1 MPLLD
6 KAVVSDW
13 ASRRELQPLDMFSPT
28 VSGLVIMDE
37 MEDKTSVHSD
47 ESDVEADLRRSSE
60 ILPENRRTSRWKN
73 GQCVLAVPTSSML
86 SPRFDLSLCRALLE
100 RDGFQIPVA
109 DFETPLDIALD
120 VPSVRRYLFLNSS
133 LIHFIMAPIIYVV
146 IWCAVFSTLHMYLS
160 VTDYWVLCLSVS
172 LVSIFLTTFII
183 VILYYSNKQINI
195 NIDVRLIQVNERL
208 SQHMLLVGVADWV
221 QNCTGTLQLFIVY
234 WDTARCLRTLTE
246 TLEEMSF
253 VGDEAQKRLEK
264 RMSHLVLVSEVMT
277 LDPVA
282 VESSVNEGS
291 DEERPLLM
299 NDEAGG
305 STSTSQRED
314 TKLTTNYILVPD
326 QILPAQAKALQLLL
340 TYGAVYVKLLVSEKL
355 PNSTHH
361 PLHHRRNHC
370 TTASLCL
377 CQYIKTKVLGL

>member
-1 MPLLD
+1 MTTWRTSAKLTGIQINSHTSWD
-6 KAVVSDW
+6 NNAK
-13 ASRRELQPLDMFSPT
+13 
-28 VSGLVIMDE
+28 GLVIMDE

-47 ESDVEADLRRSSE
+47 ESDVEADLRRSSK

-160 VTDYWVLCLSVS
+160 VTDYWVICLSVS

-183 VILYYSNKQINI
+183 VILYYSNK
-195 NIDVRLIQVNERL
+195 E
-208 SQHMLLVGVADWV
+208 
-221 QNCTGTLQLFIVY
+221 LFIVY

-282 VESSVNEGS
+282 VESSVNEDS

>member
-1 MPLLD
+1 
-6 KAVVSDW
+6 
-13 ASRRELQPLDMFSPT
+13 
-28 VSGLVIMDE
+28 MDE

-47 ESDVEADLRRSSE
+47 ESDVEADLRRSSK
-60 ILPENRRTSRWKN
+60 IQPENRRTSRWKN

-100 RDGFQIPVA
+100 RDGFQIPVE

-133 LIHFIMAPIIYVV
+133 LIHFIMAP
-146 IWCAVFSTLHMYLS
+146 
-160 VTDYWVLCLSVS
+160 
-172 LVSIFLTTFII
+172 
-183 VILYYSNKQINI
+183 INI

-340 TYGAVYVKLLVSEKL
+340 TYGAVYVKLLLSEKL

>member
-1 MPLLD
+1 MDP
-6 KAVVSDW
+6 V
-13 ASRRELQPLDMFSPT
+13 E
-28 VSGLVIMDE
+28 GLVIMDE
-37 MEDKTSVHSD
+37 MEDKTSVPSD
-47 ESDVEADLRRSSE
+47 ESDVEADLRRSSK
-60 ILPENRRTSRWKN
+60 IQPENRRTSRWKN

-100 RDGFQIPVA
+100 KDGFQIPVA

-120 VPSVRRYLFLNSS
+120 MPSVRRYLFFNSS
-133 LIHFIMAPIIYVV
+133 LFHFIMAPILYVV
-146 IWCAVFSTLHMYLS
+146 IWCAVFSTLHLYLS
-160 VTDYWVLCLSVS
+160 VTNYWVLCLSVS
-172 LVSIFLTTFII
+172 LVSILLTTAII
-183 VILYYSNKQINI
+183 INI

-234 WDTARCLRTLTE
+234 WDTAHCLRALTE

-253 VGDEAQKRLEK
+253 VGDEAQKRLKK
-264 RMSHLVLVSEVMT
+264 RMSHLVLVTEVMT

-282 VESSVNEGS
+282 VGSSVHEGS
-291 DEERPLLM
+291 DEERPLLV
-299 NDEAGG
+299 NDEETER

-355 PNSTHH
+355 PNSTHR
-361 PLHHRRNHC
+361 PLHPRMNHC

-377 CQYIKTKVLGL
+377 CQYIKTKVLQL

>member
-1 MPLLD
+1 MTTCRTSAKLTGIQINSHTSWD
-6 KAVVSDW
+6 NNAK
-13 ASRRELQPLDMFSPT
+13 
-28 VSGLVIMDE
+28 GLVIMDE

-47 ESDVEADLRRSSE
+47 ESDVEADLRRSSK
-60 ILPENRRTSRWKN
+60 IQPENRRTSRWKN

-100 RDGFQIPVA
+100 RDGFQIPVE

-172 LVSIFLTTFII
+172 LVAIFLTTFII
-183 VILYYSNKQINI
+183 VILYYSNKEINI

-340 TYGAVYVKLLVSEKL
+340 TYGAVYVKLLLSEKL

>member
-1 MPLLD
+1 
-6 KAVVSDW
+6 
-13 ASRRELQPLDMFSPT
+13 
-28 VSGLVIMDE
+28 MDE
-37 MEDKTSVHSD
+37 MEDKTSVHSE
-47 ESDVEADLRRSSE
+47 ESDVEADLRRSSK
-60 ILPENRRTSRWKN
+60 IQPENRRTSRWKN
-73 GQCVLAVPTSSML
+73 GQCVLAVPTSSVL

-133 LIHFIMAPIIYVV
+133 LFHFIMAP
-146 IWCAVFSTLHMYLS
+146 
-160 VTDYWVLCLSVS
+160 
-172 LVSIFLTTFII
+172 
-183 VILYYSNKQINI
+183 INI

-246 TLEEMSF
+246 TLEMSF
-253 VGDEAQKRLEK
+253 AGDEAQKRLQK

-282 VESSVNEGS
+282 VGSSVNEGS

-299 NDEAGG
+299 NDETGG

-326 QILPAQAKALQLLL
+326 QKVPAQAKALQLLL

-355 PNSTHH
+355 PNSTHR

-370 TTASLCL
+370 TTTSLCL

>member
-1 MPLLD
+1 
-6 KAVVSDW
+6 
-13 ASRRELQPLDMFSPT
+13 
-28 VSGLVIMDE
+28 MDE
-37 MEDKTSVHSD
+37 MEDKTSVRSD
-47 ESDVEADLRRSSE
+47 ESDVEADLRRSSK
-60 ILPENRRTSRWKN
+60 IQPENRGTSRWKN

-120 VPSVRRYLFLNSS
+120 VSSVRRYLFLNSS
-133 LIHFIMAPIIYVV
+133 LFHFIMAPIIYVV

-160 VTDYWVLCLSVS
+160 VADWVLCLSVS

-183 VILYYSNKQINI
+183 VILHYSNKEINI

-221 QNCTGTLQLFIVY
+221 QSCTGTLQLFIVY

-253 VGDEAQKRLEK
+253 VGDEAQKRLKK

-282 VESSVNEGS
+282 VGSSVHERS

-299 NDEAGG
+299 NDETEG

-355 PNSTHH
+355 PNSTHR

>member
-1 MPLLD
+1 
-6 KAVVSDW
+6 
-13 ASRRELQPLDMFSPT
+13 
-28 VSGLVIMDE
+28 MDE

-133 LIHFIMAPIIYVV
+133 LIHFIMAPI
-146 IWCAVFSTLHMYLS
+146 
-160 VTDYWVLCLSVS
+160 
-172 LVSIFLTTFII
+172 
-183 VILYYSNKQINI
+183 NI

-208 SQHMLLVGVADWV
+208 RQHMLLVGVADWV

-377 CQYIKTKVLGL
+377 CQYIKTKVLRL

>member
-1 MPLLD
+1 
-6 KAVVSDW
+6 
-13 ASRRELQPLDMFSPT
+13 
-28 VSGLVIMDE
+28 MDE

-47 ESDVEADLRRSSE
+47 ESDVEADLRRSSK
-60 ILPENRRTSRWKN
+60 IQPENRRTSRWKN

-109 DFETPLDIALD
+109 DFETPLDMALD

-133 LIHFIMAPIIYVV
+133 LFHLIMAPIIYVV

-160 VTDYWVLCLSVS
+160 DTDYWVLCLSVS
-172 LVSIFLTTFII
+172 LVSIILITAII
-183 VILYYSNKQINI
+183 LILHYSNNEINI

-208 SQHMLLVGVADWV
+208 SRHMLLVGVADWV
-221 QNCTGTLQLFIVY
+221 KNCTGTLQLFIVY
-234 WDTARCLRTLTE
+234 WDTACCLRTLTE

-253 VGDEAQKRLEK
+253 VGDEAQKRLKK

-277 LDPVA
+277 PDPVA
-282 VESSVNEGS
+282 VGSSVNEGF
-291 DEERPLLM
+291 DEEKPLLM
-299 NDEAGG
+299 NNETGG

-340 TYGAVYVKLLVSEKL
+340 TYAAVYVKLLVSEKL
-355 PNSTHH
+355 PNSTHRH
-361 PLHHRRNHC
+361 LDHRKNHC

-377 CQYIKTKVLGL
+377 CQYIITKVLGL